1 MISNQYIQQSM
12 ADITAFCQKWRV
24 IEFALFG
31 SVLREDFNDQS
42 DIDILV
48 SFASDSPWT
57 ILDLVIMEQEL
68 ATCFN
73 RDVDLV
79 EKQVIEKSFNPI
91 RKAHILNSAQV
102 IYSEN
107 KT

>member
-12 ADITAFCQKWRV
+12 AEIIAFCQKWQV

-48 SFASDSPWT
+48 SFASGSP
-57 ILDLVIMEQEL
+57 
-68 ATCFN
+68 
-73 RDVDLV
+73 
-79 EKQVIEKSFNPI
+79 
-91 RKAHILNSAQV
+91 
-102 IYSEN
+102 
-107 KT
+107 